1 MPAATPLPRRASASG
16 REAFPLTG
24 EGVGRRSAARGAFG
38 RRRLSAVRGLVVLL
52 PTETGGS
59 GRAGLRCPSLA
70 PRSRAGAGEE
80 GTAGGVS
87 ASREGRENEM
97 HRRELQR
104 SAACD
109 GESRP
114 GAALLAALTVSPRS
128 AATAL
133 AASRKVHAAAEAGSS
148 SRSRIVLRCA
158 RRRAGGF
165 FMMLCLLACA
175 RCARAALALSL
186 VVVCRDF
193 KHKRHF

>member
-59 GRAGLRCPSLA
+59 GRAGLRSPSLA

-80 GTAGGVS
+80 GAAGGVS
-87 ASREGRENEM
+87 ASREGRESEM

-114 GAALLAALTVSPRS
+114 GAALLAALTVSPRLRS
-128 AATAL
+128 NRTRRQ
-133 AASRKVHAAAEAGSS
+133 SEGP
-148 SRSRIVLRCA
+148 RSRGGWQQQQEPHRPSLCA
-158 RRRAGGF
+158 APGGRIF
-165 FMMLCLLACA
+165 
-175 RCARAALALSL
+175 
-186 VVVCRDF
+186 
-193 KHKRHF
+193 